1 MKTKK
6 PVKNK
11 QAKNRNIQ
19 IIIAVAVILIVSSL
33 LIASQFSQ
41 QEVTKQAIQ
50 GKSVGD
56 FTLTNLDGESINLS
70 DYQGEFVLLNAW
82 ATWCPPCRAEMPD
95 LNNFYLEHQDKNFE
109 ILAINAGETKETAAS
124 FANMLGLEFSI
135 LLDSDGKVLS
145 GLGITG
151 FPTSILIDP
160 EGNVAMIHIGMIFPE
175 DLNNK
180 YYLCYNKNSQ
190 IM

>member
-1 MKTKK
+1 MKIKK

-11 QAKNRNIQ
+11 KKQNRNVQ
-19 IIIAVAVILIVSSL
+19 IIIGAVAILLVSVL
-33 LIASQFSQ
+33 LLTLQNSQ
-41 QEVTKQAIQ
+41 QAGVQKAIQ

-56 FTLTNLDGESINLS
+56 FALIDLEGKTILLS
-70 DYQGEFVLLNAW
+70 DYQGKYVLLNAW

-95 LNNFYLEHQDKNFE
+95 LNEFHQKHQDKGFE
-109 ILAINAGETKETAAS
+109 ILAINAGETRDTAAQ
-124 FANMLGLEFSI
+124 FANLLELGFKVI
-135 LLDSDGKVLS
+135 LDSDGKVLN

-180 YYLCYNKNSQ
+180 VLPFLQ
-190 IM
+190 

>member
-1 MKTKK
+1 MKSKK
-6 PVKNK
+6 PIKNK

-19 IIIAVAVILIVSSL
+19 IIIAIGVILIVSSL

-41 QEVTKQAIQ
+41 QEGIKKAIQ

-56 FTLTNLDGESINLS
+56 FTLSNLDGESINLS
-70 DYQGEFVLLNAW
+70 DYQGKYVLLNAW

-109 ILAINAGETKETAAS
+109 ILAINAGETKETAAT

-135 LLDSDGKVLS
+135 LLDSDGKVLT

-160 EGNVAMIHIGMIFPE
+160 KGNVAMIHIGMIFPE

-180 YYLCYNKNSQ
+180 VLPLLQ
-190 IM
+190 

>member
-1 MKTKK
+1 MKIKK

-11 QAKNRNIQ
+11 KKQNRNVQ
-19 IIIAVAVILIVSSL
+19 IIVGIVVVLMVSVLLLSL
-33 LIASQFSQ
+33 QNSQ
-41 QEVTKQAIQ
+41 QAGVQKAIQ

-56 FTLTNLDGESINLS
+56 FALTDLEGETIHLS
-70 DYQGEFVLLNAW
+70 DYQGKYVLLNAW

-95 LNNFYLEHQDKNFE
+95 LNAFHQAHQDKGFE
-109 ILAINAGETKETAAS
+109 ILAINAGETRDIAAQ
-124 FANMLGLEFSI
+124 FAVSLGLGFKVV
-135 LLDSDGKVLS
+135 LDSDGTVLN

-160 EGNVAMIHIGMIFPE
+160 EGKVAMIHIGMIFPE

-180 YYLCYNKNSQ
+180 VLPFLQ
-190 IM
+190 

>member
-1 MKTKK
+1 MKIKK

-11 QAKNRNIQ
+11 KKQNRNVQ
-19 IIIAVAVILIVSSL
+19 IIIGTVVVLMVSVLLLSL
-33 LIASQFSQ
+33 QNSQ
-41 QEVTKQAIQ
+41 QAGVQKAIQ

-56 FTLTNLDGESINLS
+56 FALTDLEGETIYLS
-70 DYQGEFVLLNAW
+70 DYQGKYVLLNAW

-95 LNNFYLEHQDKNFE
+95 LNKFHQTHQDKGFE
-109 ILAINAGETKETAAS
+109 ILAINAGETRDMAAQ
-124 FANMLGLEFSI
+124 FADSLGLGFKVV
-135 LLDSDGKVLS
+135 LDSDGTVLN

-160 EGNVAMIHIGMIFPE
+160 EGKVAMIHIGMIFPD

-180 YYLCYNKNSQ
+180 VLPFLQ
-190 IM
+190 

>member
-1 MKTKK
+1 MKIKK

-11 QAKNRNIQ
+11 KKRNRNVQ
-19 IIIAVAVILIVSSL
+19 IFVGMVVVLMVSVLLLSL
-33 LIASQFSQ
+33 QNSQ
-41 QEVTKQAIQ
+41 QAGIQKAIL

-56 FTLTNLDGESINLS
+56 FALTDLEGETIHLS
-70 DYQGEFVLLNAW
+70 DYQGKYVLLNAW

-95 LNNFYLEHQDKNFE
+95 LNEFYQAYQDKGFE
-109 ILAINAGETKETAAS
+109 ILAINAGETRDIAAQ
-124 FANMLGLEFSI
+124 FADSLGLEFKVV
-135 LLDSDGKVLS
+135 LDSDGTVLN

-160 EGNVAMIHIGMIFPE
+160 DGKVAMIHIGMIFPE

-180 YYLCYNKNSQ
+180 VLPFLK
-190 IM
+190 